1 MVTTSG
7 ISKKELRLVIVS
19 RDPCLNR
26 SLKKHLLRLPDRTVE
41 MSFCI
46 NPAHVLEQ
54 IKKIKPEV
62 LFLSDELGKR
72 ESVYLIKHIEV
83 IDSKLPVIALGKM
96 MSKNVEFMLAAGA
109 SDFLFTDQINLG
121 ILEHVLR
128 HALISKEQASRMRL
142 LTLAI
147 ESVGEAI
154 IVTNKQGQVTYVNPA
169 FSYLTGFD
177 PTEVIGKNPRLWKSD
192 RHPRLF
198 YEKMWAQI
206 QSGRTWTGEVLNRK
220 KDETTYEAKLTISP
234 IITPSGEIEGFV
246 GVHSDITAFKL
257 QERELIGTREKAIEA
272 SNLKSEFL
280 ANLSHEI
287 RTPLSAVVSV
297 SELLSG
303 TDLAEDQ
310 REFAEIIKS
319 SSQALLTIVRDV
331 LDFSKIE
338 AGKIDLDSVTFEL
351 RKMICAPLD
360 MLRFSAQAKGL
371 KLKTKWDATIPKMI
385 KGDSGRMTQILV
397 NLINNAIKFTD
408 QGSVEVH
415 VHRKANWGRKAVVRF
430 EVIDTGPGFTKEEG
444 NKLFRRFSQIQG
456 AEKNKQ
462 AGSGLGLVISRQF
475 VELLGGKIGYL
486 SKVGQGST
494 FWFEL
499 PLVVVEPEGHPD
511 LPRVPDSMPAHDSS
525 TVLLVDDH
533 PLNLKVF
540 AKVLERLSFKVDAVS
555 SGRAAIE
562 LFRKRS
568 YGIVFMDCQM
578 PEMSGFETALKI
590 RELEKRSDRARTPIL
605 ALTANV
611 LGENRDR

>member
-338 AGKIDLDSVTFEL
+338 AGKIDLDSVTF
-351 RKMICAPLD
+351 
-360 MLRFSAQAKGL
+360 
-371 KLKTKWDATIPKMI
+371 
-385 KGDSGRMTQILV
+385 
-397 NLINNAIKFTD
+397 
-408 QGSVEVH
+408 
-415 VHRKANWGRKAVVRF
+415 
-430 EVIDTGPGFTKEEG
+430 
-444 NKLFRRFSQIQG
+444 
-456 AEKNKQ
+456 
-462 AGSGLGLVISRQF
+462 
-475 VELLGGKIGYL
+475 
-486 SKVGQGST
+486 
-494 FWFEL
+494 
-499 PLVVVEPEGHPD
+499 
-511 LPRVPDSMPAHDSS
+511 
-525 TVLLVDDH
+525 
-533 PLNLKVF
+533 
-540 AKVLERLSFKVDAVS
+540 
-555 SGRAAIE
+555 
-562 LFRKRS
+562 
-568 YGIVFMDCQM
+568 
-578 PEMSGFETALKI
+578 
-590 RELEKRSDRARTPIL
+590 
-605 ALTANV
+605 
-611 LGENRDR
+611 